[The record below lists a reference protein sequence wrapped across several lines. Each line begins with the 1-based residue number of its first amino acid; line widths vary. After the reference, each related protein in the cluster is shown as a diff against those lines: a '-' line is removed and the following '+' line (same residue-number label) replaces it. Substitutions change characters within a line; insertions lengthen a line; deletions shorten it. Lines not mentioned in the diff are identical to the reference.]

1 MSAPVEIRRT
11 TWIILP
17 LVLLALAIRIAVIP
31 FQIGELVDPARDH
44 WNFGCEEGRIARS
57 IATGKGFSSPLF
69 GETGATSWTTPVYPY
84 LLAGVFRLFGIY
96 TYASAWVILCLNC
109 LFSALTC
116 IPIYFIAQRCFGR
129 AAALWASWIWVFFP
143 YAIYF
148 ASGEIWGECLDTLMM
163 ALVLWCTIAME
174 EETNVAR
181 WAGYGLL
188 WGLAALTN
196 PVILSTFPF
205 MLGWLAWWRHRRAI
219 AWHLS
224 TATTVV
230 VLMLTVTPWLV
241 RNYSAFGRFIPFRG
255 TFWMI
260 FWEGN
265 TGDTSDLYPD
275 WSNPA
280 LNETEMEQY
289 RRLGE
294 MGYVGEKRRMSRDFL
309 RRHPGLFLR
318 LTLMRFTFT
327 WTGFWSLRADYLAGE
342 PFAFANIGFRTT
354 LTVLMLVGMRRA
366 YRLGREFIVPF
377 ALVLFSYP
385 VVYYVTHPG
394 MQYQLA
400 LDPLVVIFIGVLAAG
415 FVKFRTETSRM
426 AQSAE
431 P

>member
-1 MSAPVEIRRT
+1 MSTPAEIRRT
-11 TWIILP
+11 TWTILA

-44 WNFGCEEGRIARS
+44 WNFGWEEGRIARS
-57 IATGKGFSSPLF
+57 ITTGKGFSSPLF
-69 GETGATSWTTPVYPY
+69 GETGATSWSTPVYPC

-163 ALVLWCTIAME
+163 ALVLWCTLAME

-188 WGLAALTN
+188 WGLAALAN
-196 PVILSTFPF
+196 AMILSTFPF
-205 MLGWLAWWRHRRAI
+205 MLGWLAWRRHRRAI

-255 TFWMI
+255 TFWMV

-280 LNETEMEQY
+280 HNDTEMEQY

-327 WTGFWSLRADYLAGE
+327 WTGFWSLRSDYLAGE

-354 LTVLMLVGMRRA
+354 LTVLMLAGMRRA

-377 ALVLFSYP
+377 VLVLFSYP

-415 FVKFRTETSRM
+415 FVKFHTETSRM
-426 AQSAE
+426 AQSVE

>member
-1 MSAPVEIRRT
+1 MSTPAEIRRT
-11 TWIILP
+11 TWTILA

-44 WNFGCEEGRIARS
+44 WNFGWEEGRIARS

-69 GETGATSWTTPVYPY
+69 GETGATSWSTPVYPC

-116 IPIYFIAQRCFGR
+116 IPIYFIAERSFGR
-129 AAALWASWIWVFFP
+129 TAALWAIWIWVFFP

-148 ASGEIWGECLDTLMM
+148 ASGEIWGTCLDTLVM
-163 ALVLWCTIAME
+163 ALVLWCTLAMDE
-174 EETNVAR
+174 EMNVLR
-181 WAGYGLL
+181 WASYGLL

-196 PVILSTFPF
+196 AVILSTLPF
-205 MLGWLAWWRHRRAI
+205 LLAWLAWRRHRRGT
-219 AWHLS
+219 AWQLS
-224 TATTVV
+224 TAVTVAV
-230 VLMLTVTPWLV
+230 LTVTPWLV
-241 RNYSAFGRFIPFRG
+241 RNYRAFGRFIPFRG
-255 TFWMI
+255 TFWMV

-280 LNETEMEQY
+280 HNDTEMEQY

-294 MGYVGEKRRMSRDFL
+294 MGYVAEKQRMSRDFL
-309 RRHPGLFLR
+309 HRYPCLFLR
-318 LTLMRFTFT
+318 LTLMRFAFT

-342 PFAFANIGFRTT
+342 PFWFANIGFRTT
-354 LTVLMLVGMRRA
+354 LTILMLAGMRRT
-366 YRLGREFIVPF
+366 YRLGRESIVPF

-385 VVYYVTHPG
+385 LVYYVTHPG

-400 LDPLVVIFIGVLAAG
+400 LDPLVVIFIGLLAAG
-415 FVKFRTETSRM
+415 SVKFRTKTPFM
-426 AQSAE
+426 AQAAE